1 MKSEERSMRL
11 VLLPI
16 IISALALISSP
27 ALTFAEERLL
37 LEEMLAEALESN
49 PELKA
54 MRERTDALAE
64 RAKAE
69 GSLDDPTLK
78 IELEDLST
86 DRPLNISPDDAMLTR
101 YTFSQMFPFPGKR
114 SLRERIA
121 GKEASSARSELSA
134 RELEISAMVKD
145 AFFEYAFLDESI
157 RVNRGIKDLVSDAAR
172 IAESR
177 YAVGQA
183 PQQDILKLNV
193 EQAMITNEI
202 IGLEAE
208 RSVSAAMLKSLLG
221 RSQGSELPAPGEMPK
236 SQVGFDLAALTERA
250 LGANPEVLMYQAQA
264 EAGELGEEL
273 AGKNYYPDFM
283 VGVAP
288 VQRDGSFENFDLMF
302 QVNIPLWR
310 GKYGSLE
317 KEAMANARAARLR
330 LSSMKNGKAF
340 EIKRAALQVEAAQR
354 TRVLYDTTLLPQ
366 VELSYQSAL
375 RNYQAGTIE
384 LLTLLDTERELRR
397 TRVEYLRAILEYNR
411 RIAALERAA
420 GVELRPTGVAK
431 RVE

>member
-1 MKSEERSMRL
+1 MQLALASILLSVL
-11 VLLPI
+11 VLI
-16 IISALALISSP
+16 FSP
-27 ALTFAEERLL
+27 ALSFAQQRLDL
-37 LEEMLAEALESN
+37 GELLAEAMENN

-54 MRERTDALAE
+54 MRERVNALDA

-69 GSLDDPTLK
+69 GALDDPTLK
-78 IELEDLST
+78 VELEDLST
-86 DRPLNISPDDAMLTR
+86 DRPLSISPDDAMLTR

-114 SLRERIA
+114 GLRERIA
-121 GKEASSARSELSA
+121 GKEASAARAELSS
-134 RELEISAMVKD
+134 RELEIASMLKE
-145 AFFEYAFLDESI
+145 AFFEYAFLDDSI
-157 RVNRGIKDLVSDAAR
+157 RVNRGIKDLLADAVR
-172 IAESR
+172 IAETR
-177 YAVGQA
+177 YSVGQA

-208 RSVSAAMLKSLLG
+208 RSVSAAMLKSLLS
-221 RSQGSELPAPGEMPK
+221 RPQTLKLSAPGEMPK
-236 SQVGFDLAALTERA
+236 AEIDFDLNALTEKA
-250 LGANPEVLMYQAQA
+250 LGTNPDVLMFQAEA

-288 VQRDGSFENFDLMF
+288 IQRDNRFDNFDLMF

-317 KEAMANARAARLR
+317 REARANAKAARLR
-330 LSSMKNGKAF
+330 LLSMKNGKAF
-340 EIKRAALQVEAAQR
+340 EIKRAAVQVEAAQR
-354 TRVLYDTTLLPQ
+354 TRELYDTTLLPQ

-375 RNYQAGTIE
+375 RNYQAGTID
-384 LLTLLDTERELRR
+384 LLTLLDTERELRK

-431 RVE
+431 RSE

>member
-1 MKSEERSMRL
+1 MQLALASILLSVL
-11 VLLPI
+11 VLI
-16 IISALALISSP
+16 FSP
-27 ALTFAEERLL
+27 ALSFAQQRLDL
-37 LEEMLAEALESN
+37 GELLAEAMENN

-54 MRERTDALAE
+54 MRERVNALDA

-69 GSLDDPTLK
+69 GALDDPTLK
-78 IELEDLST
+78 VELEDLST
-86 DRPLNISPDDAMLTR
+86 DRPLSISPDDAMLTR

-114 SLRERIA
+114 GLRERIA
-121 GKEASSARSELSA
+121 GKEASAARAELSS
-134 RELEISAMVKD
+134 RELEIASMLKE
-145 AFFEYAFLDESI
+145 AFFEYAFLDDSI
-157 RVNRGIKDLVSDAAR
+157 RVNRGIKDLLADAVR
-172 IAESR
+172 IAETR
-177 YAVGQA
+177 YSVGQA

-208 RSVSAAMLKSLLG
+208 RSVSAAMLKTLLS
-221 RSQGSELPAPGEMPK
+221 RPQTLELSAPGEMPK
-236 SQVGFDLAALTERA
+236 AQIDFDLNALTEKA
-250 LGANPEVLMYQAQA
+250 LGTNPDVLMFQAEA

-288 VQRDGSFENFDLMF
+288 IQRDNRFDNFDLMF

-317 KEAMANARAARLR
+317 REARANAKAARLR
-330 LSSMKNGKAF
+330 LLSMKNGKAF
-340 EIKRAALQVEAAQR
+340 EIKRAAVQVEAAQR
-354 TRVLYDTTLLPQ
+354 TRELYDTTLLPQ

-375 RNYQAGTIE
+375 RNYQAGTID
-384 LLTLLDTERELRR
+384 LLTLLDTERELRK

-431 RVE
+431 RSE